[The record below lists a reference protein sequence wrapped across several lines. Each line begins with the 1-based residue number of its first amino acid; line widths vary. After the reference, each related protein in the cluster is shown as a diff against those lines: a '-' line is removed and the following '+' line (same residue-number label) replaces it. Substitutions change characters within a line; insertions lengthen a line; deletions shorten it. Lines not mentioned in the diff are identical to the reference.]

1 MLLKIHSCHREWPF
15 DPVLVFNSGF
25 GRLMHWLRSRG
36 IWRTIEIIFK
46 LFSSV
51 LISGNVC
58 RSPSWTPKTQPG
70 GGLVFPTKRLLHKG
84 RLVWFLIFSL
94 INYSSLLKRG
104 SNYLKKPFKV
114 LLLLVRLQNIPAV
127 EDHVYTR
134 VVWSKAREINKWL
147 VRNDETFAIFFY
159 Q

>member
-1 MLLKIHSCHREWPF
+1 M
-15 DPVLVFNSGF
+15 
-25 GRLMHWLRSRG
+25 
-36 IWRTIEIIFK
+36 
-46 LFSSV
+46 
-51 LISGNVC
+51 
-58 RSPSWTPKTQPG
+58 
-70 GGLVFPTKRLLHKG
+70 FPTKFVLHKG

-94 INYSSLLKRG
+94 IDYSSRLKRG